1 MFQVLLHPVEL
12 DCGHVFCFLCVKGV
26 ALQGLHRAAVAA
38 QARPNAQQPQ
48 PRGSGASCPMC
59 RAPIQPHTLLNP
71 NLIDTPT
78 ASLPPSSSTNQ
89 GEVAADPSRHTYD
102 HHSQGYFCPP
112 YSAKQI
118 NISCRILN

>member
-26 ALQGLHRAAVAA
+26 TLQGLHRAAVAA

-71 NLIDTPT
+71 NLIDTPISS
-78 ASLPPSSSTNQ
+78 ASTTQ
-89 GEVAADPSRHTYD
+89 DAVAADPSGHTHD
-102 HHSQGYFCPP
+102 HHSQGQFL
-112 YSAKQI
+112 STFNLTKQT
-118 NISCRILN
+118 NISYQIELNM